1 VSWITDAW
9 SYEMAKQSPE
19 AKIYVQNL
27 LGDFEDTWLNVVK
40 TGQDK
45 NQSQKYKDYQ
55 YMKVILTNL
64 TNLSLYLKKK
74 QNPNKVKMTQTM
86 VKKLNNYL
94 IERRKEN
101 MPENDNDDFYY
112 QGLLIPFGLSRE
124 EDHSILVG

>member
-1 VSWITDAW
+1 
-9 SYEMAKQSPE
+9 MAKQSPE
-19 AKIYVQNL
+19 TKITVQNIL
-27 LGDFEDTWLNVVK
+27 NDFEDSWLNVVK

-45 NQSQKYKDYQ
+45 NQSQKFKDYQ

-74 QNPNKVKMTQTM
+74 QNPNKVQMTQTM

-101 MPENDNDDFYY
+101 MPENDNDDFFY

-124 EDHSILVG
+124 EDQAILVN